1 MLYPVYKGTYE
12 RGDGMES
19 DKASMSSTW
28 CDHVILWAKDVS
40 RAMPPGPPL
49 CRASPSA
56 AKAHSI
62 QARKSQSGTEA
73 WRSCGPHQTS

>member
-1 MLYPVYKGTYE
+1 MLYPVYNGTYE

-40 RAMPPGPPL
+40 RAIDYAETNG
-49 CRASPSA
+49 RYDF
-56 AKAHSI
+56 
-62 QARKSQSGTEA
+62 
-73 WRSCGPHQTS
+73 